1 MEENKYMQRIV
12 YRKYK
17 LMTLSA
23 PPSPPWYQSSTI
35 LASIHFNTNIFGVN
49 LKLPLG

>member
-1 MEENKYMQRIV
+1 MEEKKYMQRIV
-12 YRKYK
+12 YLKYK

-23 PPSPPWYQSSTI
+23 PPSPPQYHTSTI
-35 LASIHFNTNIFGVN
+35 LASIHFNPNIFGVN